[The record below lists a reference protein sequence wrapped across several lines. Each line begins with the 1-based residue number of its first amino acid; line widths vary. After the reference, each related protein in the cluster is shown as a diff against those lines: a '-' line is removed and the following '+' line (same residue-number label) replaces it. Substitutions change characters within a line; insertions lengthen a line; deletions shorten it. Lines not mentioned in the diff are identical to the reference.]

1 MLALFATVAGSLIA
15 GYSAYKILT
24 TQKGR
29 GRKLRDME
37 VLRRLNIPP
46 KKQARVWTF
55 LMALG
60 IVLLTPGLGL
70 LLSSDPIS
78 GAGGYKSPSN
88 LRAPTSSESPV
99 MVPPSEKVDKTPR
112 TVEKGGSGSSGS
124 PVFFPSSGGGRSSGG
139 GGTSTEPSAAE
150 TVSGIDEPSR
160 NSPAID
166 QAPDIMEVRPAQ
178 RGPKIEREPE
188 KTEKAQAYNSPEP
201 KGDKG
206 PETITEALIRG
217 PQKEE
222 SALEDEKR
230 LPDGSDYPEGEQTP
244 TKPQTAAAVVDVGP
258 EKKTAPEI
266 SRQATAS
273 IDPEPESKTTHP
285 PEGVMEVDAEIG
297 RSPEGSDPLETD
309 DMSLTASKASSTET
323 LEHEVDLELE
333 EPSPPTEASEEEDE
347 VDPTGTADES
357 DDLPM
362 VEPVVA
368 EAPSAETNN
377 DGVKRLVFKA
387 EPSRETGAIGN
398 LPGEGIIG
406 EGKEPPNES
415 LLNLTETP
423 LLEGTAVSIDGFSR
437 GLEFGKGFDNFTMQF
452 QPWMGTE
459 RGGASKPVS
468 IIEFEKIDL
477 GSNFGG
483 GFGLTPTSP
492 I

>member
-1 MLALFATVAGSLIA
+1 MLALLATVAGSLIA

-60 IVLLTPGLGL
+60 IVLLTPGLAL

-88 LRAPTSSESPV
+88 LRASTSSESPV
-99 MVPPSEKVDKTPR
+99 MVPPSEKLDKTPR

-124 PVFFPSSGGGRSSGG
+124 PVFFSSSSGGRSSGG
-139 GGTSTEPSAAE
+139 GGTSTEPSADEKVAE
-150 TVSGIDEPSR
+150 IDEPSQ

-166 QAPDIMEVRPAQ
+166 QAPDILEVRSAQ

-188 KTEKAQAYNSPEP
+188 KTEKAYASEP
-201 KGDKG
+201 LESKGDKG
-206 PETITEALIRG
+206 PEPRTAALIRA
-217 PQKEE
+217 PPEE
-222 SALEDEKR
+222 GSALEDEKR
-230 LPDGSDYPEGEQTP
+230 VLDGSDCPEEEPTP
-244 TKPQTAAAVVDVGP
+244 TKPQTATAVVDVGP

-266 SRQATAS
+266 SRQAAAS
-273 IDPEPESKTTHP
+273 IDPEPESKTSQAQ
-285 PEGVMEVDAEIG
+285 EGVMEDDAEIG
-297 RSPEGSDPLETD
+297 EYPQGSDPLATGDLSE
-309 DMSLTASKASSTET
+309 TASTAEPF
-323 LEHEVDLELE
+323 EDEVEVELA
-333 EPSPPTEASEEEDE
+333 EPSPPTEAFEEGDG
-347 VDPTGTADES
+347 VDLTGPANASDGLPTG
-357 DDLPM
+357 
-362 VEPVVA
+362 
-368 EAPSAETNN
+368 EAVIAAVPPAQTKT
-377 DGVKRLVFKA
+377 DGVKRLVFK
-387 EPSRETGAIGN
+387 EDPSRETESTGN
-398 LPGEGIIG
+398 LSGEGIV
-406 EGKEPPNES
+406 PPNES

-423 LLEGTAVSIDGFSR
+423 LEEGTAGAIEGFSR
-437 GLEFGKGFDNFTMQF
+437 SLEFGKEFDNFTMQF
-452 QPWMGTE
+452 QPWMGTD